1 MDTVALVNRKSKIPM
16 HRYFLPAEKCNGT
29 VLLLSGREAHHA
41 SEVLRA
47 RRGERVVVLDGAGRE
62 FVCEVSSVTP
72 REVALRVAGTRSIP
86 PLPYQITLLQAVP
99 KGKTFGAIV
108 EKATELGAHR
118 IVPILSERVA
128 TQLDEENSAVKIEKW
143 RQIAIES
150 IKQCGS
156 AWLPIIETP
165 VTPEEFLARKE
176 RYELLLIAS
185 LHDDRRSPREFFQSF
200 VSEKGRLPKTICIW
214 VGPEGDFTPAE
225 MSLIKS
231 EGALPVTLGPLV
243 LRSETAAIYCLS
255 VLNYELQA
263 PTTQRRD

>member
-1 MDTVALVNRKSKIPM
+1 M
-16 HRYFLPAEKCNGT
+16 HRFFLPPEKCNGKT
-29 VLLLSGREAHHA
+29 FCLSDREAHHA

-47 RRGERVVVLDGAGRE
+47 RAGERVIVLDGAGRE
-62 FVCEVSSVTP
+62 FLCEVTSVTP
-72 REVALRVAGTRSIP
+72 REVSLKVASANPIP

-99 KGKTFGAIV
+99 KGKTFGVIV

-118 IVPILSERVA
+118 VVPIISERVVA
-128 TQLDEENSAVKIEKW
+128 RPDEESSAGKIEKW

-156 AWLPIIETP
+156 AWLPIIEAP
-165 VTPEEFLARKE
+165 VTPKEYLSRKE
-176 RYELLLIAS
+176 RFELPLIAS
-185 LHDDRRSPREFFQSF
+185 LQDDRRTPRKVFQSF
-200 VSEKGRLPKTICIW
+200 IAEKNRLPKTLCIW

-255 VLNYELQA
+255 ILNYELQSV
-263 PTTQRRD
+263 

>member
-1 MDTVALVNRKSKIPM
+1 M
-16 HRYFLPAEKCNGT
+16 HRFFLPPEKCNGP
-29 VLLLSGREAHHA
+29 VLLLSGSEAHHA

-47 RRGERVVVLDGAGRE
+47 RRGERVVVLDGVGRE
-62 FVCEVSSVTP
+62 FLCEVSSVTP
-72 REVALRVAGTRSIP
+72 REVALRVASTHSIP
-86 PLPYQITLLQAVP
+86 PLPYQITLLQAVS
-99 KGKTFGAIV
+99 KGKTFGVIV
-108 EKATELGAHR
+108 EKATELGAQR
-118 IVPILSERVA
+118 MVPILSERVV
-128 TQLDEENSAVKIEKW
+128 TQLDQENSAGKIEKW

-156 AWLPIIETP
+156 AWLPIIEAP
-165 VTPEEFLARKE
+165 VTPKEFLVRKKQF
-176 RYELLLIAS
+176 ELQLIAS
-185 LHDDRRSPREFFQSF
+185 LQDDRRSPREIFQSF
-200 VSEKGRLPKTICIW
+200 VSEKGRLPKTVCIW

-255 VLNYELQA
+255 ILNYELQA